1 MSYRGTIP
9 TCSWKVEILRMPT
22 INVRITGV
30 EVSIET
36 FTFPV
41 QVWSVIATGILNS
54 VAYYDAAV
62 YVKYWLISLNASPT
76 KF

>member
-1 MSYRGTIP
+1 MSYRSTIP
-9 TCSWKVEILRMPT
+9 TYIWKVEILGIPT

-36 FTFPV
+36 YTFPV
-41 QVWSVIATGILNS
+41 QVWSVIATGILNF

-62 YVKYWLISLNASPT
+62 YVGKVLANQP
-76 KF
+76 